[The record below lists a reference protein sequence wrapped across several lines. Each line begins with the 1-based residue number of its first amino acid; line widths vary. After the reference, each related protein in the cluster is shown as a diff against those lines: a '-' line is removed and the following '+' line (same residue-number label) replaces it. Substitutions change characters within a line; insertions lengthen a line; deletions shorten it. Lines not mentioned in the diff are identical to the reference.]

1 VHSRDP
7 WLERSAL
14 MEQILPAGG
23 GPPSLVTVVAP
34 SGHGKTM
41 LLKGLARRGEA
52 GQGPRAVYLPVGEAE
67 EHPGLFV
74 DLLARAVV
82 EALPAA
88 DPLPLLQL
96 KRSLPVEELA
106 SRLPFVLD
114 RVVERAHERDVLIM
128 LDDVHEA
135 RAGGGLQGV
144 LVALLRAELARLSFA
159 IASRRALPWLVRHV
173 RDEVRRLDLTSRE
186 LAFSVVEVQRFLA
199 ERLRAPIPLS
209 TAERVHAN
217 SGGWPA
223 ALALL
228 ALVARDVPPDEL
240 TGFLADVRAEDLQS
254 LKTMVRA
261 IMEERGAQAQLVMK
275 VAAVLPAVDR
285 DAVVY
290 LFDPA
295 GDPKPRE
302 RSHIVALGRGD
313 VEAALEELETA
324 QVLTLSE
331 GHLAFNPMLRQAL
344 LDMVSRESR
353 SLYRAAH
360 RRAAAWLLAASPEP
374 STDALDSLL
383 EAGEFDTLLSTLE
396 QHAERLFL
404 AGYHGHLARWLLRL
418 EERYAKLPYWAN
430 YYLGRVY
437 VVRGEWEQA
446 RSYLDHC
453 MRNLDDAGEEG
464 EAWRWHPRVCL
475 GYAEMYQQRGMGTDA
490 ATYCRRGLGFL
501 RQAARRQRFG
511 PEETREAQLLEV
523 RMLLLQGALRLEAG
537 SYGKVREIFEE
548 ARALSERAGLSA
560 YAARSLDHLGTIAA
574 RLGDMSEAR
583 ARYEEALSL
592 ASRERDPDLYAE
604 IAAHLAVNHRMT
616 GRVDTALALL
626 RDVREIREVFGQPA
640 TVAEVLTELATLRA
654 MMGDGA
660 SAEDLFR
667 RAVRLLDVIGSVA
680 VRVKVLNH
688 YAVFLA
694 TEGRLYEAQTMRER
708 AEGLVSVL
716 RRPDPALLAGHAA
729 TAMEL
734 AVARGQLEEG
744 LSHLGQAVARQ
755 ERLGARYDIARL
767 YWRAADIHHRLFVS
781 GQRETPESVISYLE
795 LAATD
800 ANHYGYV
807 FEPVPGEDELLV
819 VAYTAGLPEAR
830 RYAAA
835 RLGLPEEGEA
845 GVAPR
850 LPDPTGARYL
860 RFQQRAQ
867 RRDAFLVTSPEGV
880 EGFSE
885 EAVERLVQ
893 DRGASSLI
901 LLLDEQEMVNFGVR
915 KSLAQKRVIL
925 PLLVHFLRHGRE
937 SFSMLEL
944 AQSVWGAEDLND
956 SMKTKVKVAIS
967 RLRSLLGK
975 GRSFIVTARRPER
988 DGRSVVTYGLA
999 PDLLYFLVEAAAPE
1013 EDDLG

>member
-1 VHSRDP
+1 M
-7 WLERSAL
+7 ERVW
-14 MEQILPAGG
+14 PAAG
-23 GPPSLVTVVAP
+23 GPPSLVTLVAP

-41 LLKGLARRGEA
+41 LLQGLARRGQA
-52 GQGPRAVYLPVGEAE
+52 GHGPRAVYLPVGEAE
-67 EHPGLFV
+67 DHPGLFV

-135 RAGGGLQGV
+135 TSGGGLEGV
-144 LVALLRAELARLSFA
+144 LASLVRAELSRLSFA
-159 IASRRALPWLVRHV
+159 VASRHALPAVV
-173 RDEVRRLDLTSRE
+173 RDLAVDVPRLDLTSRE
-186 LAFSVVEVQRFLA
+186 LAFSVVEVQQFLA

-209 TAERVHAN
+209 AAERVHAK

-223 ALALL
+223 ALAML
-228 ALVARDVPPDEL
+228 ALVGRDVAPEDL

-254 LKTMVRA
+254 LGTMVRA
-261 IMEERGAQAQLVMK
+261 LMEERSAQAQLVMK
-275 VAAVLPAVDR
+275 VAAVLPVAGR
-285 DAVVY
+285 EAVVQ
-290 LFDPA
+290 LFDPNR
-295 GDPKPRE
+295 DPKPRE
-302 RSHIVALGRGD
+302 RSHIVALGAGD
-313 VEAALEELETA
+313 VDAALRELETA
-324 QVLTLSE
+324 QILTREDERLS
-331 GHLAFNPMLRQAL
+331 FNPMLRQAL
-344 LDMVSRESR
+344 RDMVSRESPG
-353 SLYRAAH
+353 LYRAAH

-383 EAGEFDTLLSTLE
+383 EAGEFDALLNALE
-396 QHAERLFL
+396 EHAERLFL
-404 AGYHGHLARWLLRL
+404 AGYHSHLARWLLRL
-418 EERYAKLPYWAN
+418 EARYARLPYWAN

-437 VVRGEWEQA
+437 VVRGEWESA

-453 MRNLDDAGEEG
+453 MRNLGDEGGEG

-501 RQAARRQRFG
+501 RQAARQQRFR
-511 PEETREAQLLEV
+511 PEEATEAQLLEV
-523 RMLLLQGALRLEAG
+523 RMLLLQGTLRLEAG

-548 ARALSERAGLSA
+548 ALALSERAGLPTF
-560 YAARSLDHLGTIAA
+560 AARSLDLLGTIAT
-574 RLGDMSEAR
+574 RLGDMAEAT
-583 ARYEEALSL
+583 ARYEAALSL
-592 ASRERDPDLYAE
+592 VSRDRDPDLYAD
-604 IAAHLAVNHRMT
+604 IGAHLAVNHRMT
-616 GRVDTALALL
+616 GRADTALALL

-640 TVAEVLTELATLRA
+640 TVAEVLTELASLRA
-654 MMGDGA
+654 VMGDAA

-667 RAVRLLDVIGSVA
+667 RAVRLLDAIGSVA
-680 VRVKVLNH
+680 VRVEVLNA
-688 YAVFLA
+688 YATFLA
-694 TEGRLYEAQTMRER
+694 SEGRLYEAQTMRER
-708 AEGLVSVL
+708 SDGLVSVL

-734 AVARGQLEEG
+734 AVARGQLEEA
-744 LSHLGQAVARQ
+744 LTHLGQAVTRQ

-781 GQRETPESVISYLE
+781 GARETPESVISYLE

-800 ANHYGYV
+800 ANRYGYV
-807 FEPVPGEDELLV
+807 FEPAAGDDELLA

-830 RYAAA
+830 GYAAA
-835 RLGLPEEGEA
+835 RLGLPEEAGE
-845 GVAPR
+845 GQAPS
-850 LPDPTGARYL
+850 LPEAARARYL

-867 RRDAFLVTSPEGV
+867 RRDAFIVTSADGV
-880 EGFSE
+880 EGRSE
-885 EAVERLVQ
+885 EAVEDLLG
-893 DRGASSLI
+893 DEGGGALI
-901 LLLDEQEMVNFGVR
+901 LLLAEQAMVNFGVR

-925 PLLVHFLRHGRE
+925 PLLVHFLRHGGE

-956 SMKTKVKVAIS
+956 AMKTKVKVAIS
-967 RLRSLLGK
+967 RLRTLLGK
-975 GRSFIVTARRPER
+975 GRTFIVTARRPER

-999 PDLLYFLVEAAAPE
+999 QDLPYYLIEPAAPPDE
-1013 EDDLG
+1013 EGA